1 MTTIE
6 TKKDFD
12 YSAEHAKKVREQNQ
26 KALEDNECY
35 LFQTTRVESTYRT
48 NADIVRSNP
57 VVDMRE
63 LEMACLKDACAW
75 YSVHRHFLHEKLM
88 KTERELKALKRQLK
102 TGEKP
107 NPKTETMTGVGR
119 LITTMC
125 GGDEETAMEILK
137 TQTETGVTQFH
148 TCDECHRYCYTGG
161 DLYPDGYTCADCDDE
176 ESEEEDD
183 ESDDE

>member
-6 TKKDFD
+6 MKKADFD
-12 YSAEHAKKVREQNQ
+12 YSAEHAKKVRDQNQ
-26 KALEDNECY
+26 KALEDCACQ

-57 VVDMRE
+57 VVNPAL
-63 LEMACLKDACAW
+63 LERANLIDDVVW
-75 YSVHRHFLHEKLM
+75 YSTHRHFIHEKLIA
-88 KTERELKALKRQLK
+88 TENELKAMKK
-102 TGEKP
+102 ATSGK
-107 NPKTETMTGVGR
+107 MTGVGR

-125 GGDEETAMEILK
+125 GGDEDMATEILK

-148 TCDECHRYCYTGG
+148 TCDECNRYCYTGG

-176 ESEEEDD
+176 ASEEEDD